1 MEVRLSLFGSDRDRK
16 FYDKCEGMLEATNI
30 ISYHL
35 PTAQI
40 CFKLCLSTK
49 CVPQILVGGIVVE
62 HTGRLGNCLERV
74 SISITP
80 IAWIGLC

>member
-1 MEVRLSLFGSDRDRK
+1 
-16 FYDKCEGMLEATNI
+16 MLEATNI

-40 CFKLCLSTK
+40 CFKLCLSRK
-49 CVPQILVGGIVVE
+49 CVPQILVEGIVAE
-62 HTGRLGNCLERV
+62 HTGSFGNYLERV

-80 IAWIGLC
+80 IAWIGSVLLICTGHRKLTR

>member
-1 MEVRLSLFGSDRDRK
+1 
-16 FYDKCEGMLEATNI
+16 MLEATNI

-40 CFKLCLSTK
+40 CFKLCLSRK
-49 CVPQILVGGIVVE
+49 CVPQILAGGIVTE
-62 HTGRLGNCLERV
+62 HTERLGNCLQRV

-80 IAWIGLC
+80 IAWIGLCYEFVGIVVN